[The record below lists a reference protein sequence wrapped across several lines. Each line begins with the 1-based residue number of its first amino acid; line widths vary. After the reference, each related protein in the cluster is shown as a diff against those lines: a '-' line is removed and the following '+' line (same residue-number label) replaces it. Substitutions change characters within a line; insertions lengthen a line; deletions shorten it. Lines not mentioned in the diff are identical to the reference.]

1 MYRNRA
7 ACRGGYCARPAGA
20 GNLCTPSRP
29 GSRLRHAV
37 RTLQKVLDPFFTTK
51 GENGTGMG
59 LSQVY
64 ATVQL
69 VGGHLRIASERG
81 TGTTVDLLFP
91 STEEAA

>member
-1 MYRNRA
+1 
-7 ACRGGYCARPAGA
+7 
-20 GNLCTPSRP
+20 
-29 GSRLRHAV
+29 
-37 RTLQKVLDPFFTTK
+37 
-51 GENGTGMG
+51 MG